1 MNKLSIVKDNF
12 KELPNNIEAEQA
24 ILGTILVSNEI
35 FDEINT
41 IISNINFYDPMH
53 QKIFAAIENLIY
65 KGMLANPITLKNYFE
80 KEKDE
85 AFDYVVENHTEE
97 LIEYVCENHT
107 KELVESACDYHLDK
121 VISYMKDKIMGEKND
136 NV

>member
-1 MNKLSIVKDNF
+1 MSYMIIYQMMRDRKMSSI
-12 KELPNNIEAEQA
+12 IQ
-24 ILGTILVSNEI
+24 
-35 FDEINT
+35 
-41 IISNINFYDPMH
+41 
-53 QKIFAAIENLIY
+53 Q
-65 KGMLANPITLKNYFE
+65 
-80 KEKDE
+80 DE

-107 KELVESACDYHLDK
+107 KELVEFACDYHLDK